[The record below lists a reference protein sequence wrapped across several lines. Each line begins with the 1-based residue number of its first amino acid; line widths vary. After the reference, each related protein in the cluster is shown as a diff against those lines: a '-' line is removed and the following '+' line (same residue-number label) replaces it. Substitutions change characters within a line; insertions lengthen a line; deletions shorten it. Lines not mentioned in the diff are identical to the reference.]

1 MPAMSRQS
9 SRLRRRRRPGPSDVP
24 DPGRPRGRRS
34 AAAAGLALGVLLAI
48 AACGAPASTG
58 PPDASPTPTPM
69 PTAAPTAPA
78 TGTPTPSDP
87 NAALYAEIEDQVV
100 AERGLPAKQ
109 RLVPTV
115 LSQDE
120 VKQRLAAQFEKD
132 NSPDKIAVAEETLKA
147 LGLLPAGASLGDL
160 YVDLL
165 GSQVAGFYDPETKEM
180 VVVSKSGAIG
190 ATEKVTFAHEFTH
203 ALQDQSFGLEGI
215 AVDAVGQ
222 GDRSLARLALVE
234 GDATLLMTR
243 WLVEHLTSDDIRE
256 LLVVDP
262 EAQAQLDAMP
272 AILRETLLFPY
283 QQGATFVN
291 GIWAQGGWSAVNAA
305 YRRLPDST
313 EQVLHPAKYQ
323 AGEQPIDV
331 PLDAA
336 ALATA
341 MGPGW
346 AGTPEDTLGEL
357 QTSIWLRENGIKAL
371 PAQDAAAGWGGD
383 RLAYLRGPD
392 GAHALVWKTAWD
404 SAADAAE
411 FLRAAGTVVGD
422 GAAPGTVV
430 RTSATEVVVVLA
442 SDGAALNA
450 AVGAAGL
457 NLPD

>member
-1 MPAMSRQS
+1 MSAMSRH
-9 SRLRRRRRPGPSDVP
+9 RCRPGPRGPSGNP
-24 DPGRPRGRRS
+24 DISGPFGHVRPPARS
-34 AAAAGLALGVLLAI
+34 GAVAGLVLGALLAI
-48 AACGAPASTG
+48 AACGDPASTG
-58 PPDASPTPTPM
+58 T
-69 PTAAPTAPA
+69 PTAPSSA
-78 TGTPTPSDP
+78 TPTATDTGTPTPSDP
-87 NAALYAEIEDQVV
+87 GAALYAEIEDQVV

-109 RLVPTV
+109 RLVPSV
-115 LSQDE
+115 LSKDE
-120 VKQRLAAQFEKD
+120 VKQRLATQFEKD
-132 NSPDKIAVAEETLKA
+132 NPPDEIAVAEGTLKA
-147 LGLLPAGASLGDL
+147 LHLLPPDASLGDL
-160 YVDLL
+160 YMELL
-165 GSQVAGFYDPETKEM
+165 GSQVAGFYDPDSKEM
-180 VVVSKSGAIG
+180 VVVSRSGAIG

-215 AVDAVGQ
+215 DVDAVGQ

-243 WLVEHLTSDDIRE
+243 WLVEHLTTAEIQE

-262 EAQAQLDAMP
+262 ESQEQLAAMP

-283 QQGATFVN
+283 QQGATFVT

-305 YRRLPDST
+305 YGRLPEST

-323 AGEQPIDV
+323 DGEKPVDV

-341 MGPGW
+341 LGPGW
-346 AGTPEDTLGEL
+346 NAPPEDTLGEF
-357 QTSIWLRENGIKAL
+357 QITIWLRENGIKAL

-392 GAHALVWKTAWD
+392 GAYALVWRTAWD
-404 SAADAAE
+404 SATDAAE
-411 FLRAAGTVVGD
+411 FVQAAGTVVGD
-422 GAAPGTVV
+422 GDAPGTVI
-430 RTSATEVVVVLA
+430 RTSSAEVVVILA

-450 AVGAAGL
+450 AVDAAGV